1 MLGSS
6 AFASVAVAVVV
17 VDAVADGVAADGVA
31 DVAAGGKLTPP
42 AVEFVDAA
50 GPACTTCGTGL
61 NPPAETADTGD
72 TFDGPLR
79 FGPVAAEIGVAATAS
94 SGPGGTF
101 VVG

>member
-1 MLGSS
+1 MLGRS

-17 VDAVADGVAADGVA
+17 VDAVADGVA

-79 FGPVAAEIGVAATAS
+79 LGPVAAEIGVAATAS